1 MTVVVF
7 DIDGT
12 LTVSS
17 RVDDESFARTARQ
30 VLGLERISLDW
41 STYPHSTDDAIA
53 HALVRQARGRAAQP
67 GEVEAFRLAFVQVLD
82 EEIARAGGVRPV
94 PGAAR
99 VFDLVRSQGWLPAI
113 ATGCWRASA
122 VRKLN
127 AAGLGLPEVGAAF
140 ADDAWPRAEIVA
152 LAAERA
158 RALAGAPVAP
168 RGGAAVD
175 VVYVGDGVW
184 DVRACAQGGY
194 RYVGLAEGPRAEA
207 LRQEGAGTVLADYA
221 DECAFLEAIRSARA
235 PQGS

>member
-82 EEIARAGGVRPV
+82 EEIARAGGLRPV
-94 PGAAR
+94 VGAER
-99 VFDLVRSQGWLPAI
+99 VFDLVRAQGWLPAI
-113 ATGCWRASA
+113 ATGCWRCSA
-122 VRKLN
+122 LRKLN

-140 ADDAWPRAEIVA
+140 ADDTWPRAEIVA
-152 LAAERA
+152 LAAD
-158 RALAGAPVAP
+158 RALALAGRSGAS
-168 RGGAAVD
+168 D
-175 VVYVGDGVW
+175 IVYVGDGVW